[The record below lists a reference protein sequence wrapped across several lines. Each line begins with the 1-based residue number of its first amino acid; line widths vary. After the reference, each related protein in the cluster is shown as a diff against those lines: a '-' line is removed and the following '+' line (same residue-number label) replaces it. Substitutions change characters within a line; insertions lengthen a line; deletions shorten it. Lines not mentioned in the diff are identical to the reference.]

1 MAVIDSRQAGVLRQL
16 GKEGGGAPE
25 NVIRKWMADITG
37 LPLHRVVRRWL
48 PRPGTRPGIDED
60 WVAVGVERVQTHG
73 TPYQRGRKGQP
84 EDATSGDVVR
94 EVHQTLHCIASFY
107 GPNAS
112 QIVDDFRDAAQLFQ
126 TNDSL
131 KAQGLT
137 LQAIAEEALQLPDFL
152 GEQWVP
158 RFDITF
164 KLGRK
169 VSRTYGVRDLVKV
182 GPIEIHTEKGL
193 ANG

>member
-1 MAVIDSRQAGVLRQL
+1 MAVIDSRQAGVLKQL

-60 WVAVGVERVQTHG
+60 WIAVGVERVQTHG

-84 EDATSGDVVR
+84 EDAASGDVVR

-107 GPNAS
+107 GPNAA

-126 TNDSL
+126 TNAAL
-131 KAQGLT
+131 QAQGLT
-137 LQAIAEEALQLPDFL
+137 LQGIAEDAVQLPDLL

-169 VSRTYGVRDLVKV
+169 VTRTYGVRDLVKV
-182 GPIEIHTEKGL
+182 GPIEIITEKGK
-193 ANG
+193 

>member
-1 MAVIDSRQAGVLRQL
+1 MAVIDSRQAGVLKQL
-16 GKEGGGAPE
+16 DKEGGGAPE

-60 WVAVGVERVQTHG
+60 WIAVGVERVQTHG

-84 EDATSGDVVR
+84 EDAESGDVVR

-107 GPNAS
+107 GPNAA

-137 LQAIAEEALQLPDFL
+137 LQGIAEDALQLPDLL

-182 GPIEIHTEKGL
+182 GPIEIITEKGK
-193 ANG
+193 NG

>member
-1 MAVIDSRQAGVLRQL
+1 MAVIDSRQAGVLKQL

-37 LPLHRVVRRWL
+37 LPLNRVVRRWL

-60 WVAVGVERVQTHG
+60 WIAVGVERVQTHG

-84 EDATSGDVVR
+84 EDAASGDVVR

-107 GPNAS
+107 GPNAA
-112 QIVDDFRDAAQLFQ
+112 QIVDDFRDAAQLSQ
-126 TNDSL
+126 TNAAL
-131 KAQGLT
+131 QAQGLT
-137 LQAIAEEALQLPDFL
+137 LQGIAEDAIQLPDLL

-169 VSRTYGVRDLVKV
+169 VTRTYGVRDLVKV
-182 GPIEIHTEKGL
+182 GPIEIYTEKGK
-193 ANG
+193 NG

>member
-1 MAVIDSRQAGVLRQL
+1 MAVIDSRQAGVLKQL
-16 GKEGGGAPE
+16 GKEGGNAPE
-25 NVIRKWMADITG
+25 NAVRKWMADVTG

-60 WVAVGVERVQTHG
+60 WIAVGVERVQTHG

-84 EDATSGDVVR
+84 EDAESGDVVR

-107 GPNAS
+107 GPNAA

-137 LQAIAEEALQLPDFL
+137 LQGIAEDALQLPDLL

-169 VSRTYGVRDLVKV
+169 VTRTYGVRDLVKV
-182 GPIEIHTEKGL
+182 GPIEIITEKGK
-193 ANG
+193 NG

>member
-1 MAVIDSRQAGVLRQL
+1 MAVIDSRTPGVLKRL
-16 GKEGGGAPE
+16 GKEGGDAPE
-25 NVIRKWMADITG
+25 NVVRKWMAEITG
-37 LPLHRVVRRWL
+37 LPLNRVVRRWL

-60 WVAVGVERVQTHG
+60 WIAVGVERVQTHG
-73 TPYQRGRKGQP
+73 TSYQRGRKGQP
-84 EDATSGDVVR
+84 EDAASGDVVR

-107 GPNAS
+107 GPNAA

-126 TNDSL
+126 TNAAL
-131 KAQGLT
+131 QAQGLT
-137 LQAIAEEALQLPDFL
+137 LQGIAEDALQLPDLL

-182 GPIEIHTEKGL
+182 GPIEIITEKGK

>member
-1 MAVIDSRQAGVLRQL
+1 MAVIDSRQAGVLKRL
-16 GKEGGGAPE
+16 AKEGGDAPE
-25 NVIRKWMADITG
+25 NLIRKWTADITG
-37 LPLHRVVRRWL
+37 LPLTRVVRRWL

-60 WVAVGVERVQTHG
+60 WIAVGVERVQTHG

-84 EDATSGDVVR
+84 EDAESGDVVR

-107 GPNAS
+107 GPNAA

-137 LQAIAEEALQLPDFL
+137 LQGIAEDAVQLPDLL

-169 VSRTYGVRDLVKV
+169 VTRTYGVRDLVKV
-182 GPIEIHTEKGL
+182 GPIEIITEKGK
-193 ANG
+193 NG

>member
-1 MAVIDSRQAGVLRQL
+1 MAVIDSRQAGVLKQL

-25 NVIRKWMADITG
+25 NVVRKWMADITG
-37 LPLHRVVRRWL
+37 LPLNRVVRRWL

-60 WVAVGVERVQTHG
+60 WIAVGVERVQTHG

-84 EDATSGDVVR
+84 EDAASGDVVR

-107 GPNAS
+107 GPNAA
-112 QIVDDFRDAAQLFQ
+112 QIVDDFHDAAQLFQ
-126 TNDSL
+126 TNDAL

-137 LQAIAEEALQLPDFL
+137 LQGIAEDAVQLPDFL

>member
-1 MAVIDSRQAGVLRQL
+1 MAVIDSRQEGVLKQL

-60 WVAVGVERVQTHG
+60 WIAVGVERVQTHG

-84 EDATSGDVVR
+84 EDAESGDVVR

-107 GPNAS
+107 GPNAA

-126 TNDSL
+126 TNAAL
-131 KAQGLT
+131 QAQGLT
-137 LQAIAEEALQLPDFL
+137 LQGIAEDALQLPDLL

-182 GPIEIHTEKGL
+182 GPIEIITEKGK
-193 ANG
+193 NG

>member
-1 MAVIDSRQAGVLRQL
+1 MAVIDSRQAGVLKQL
-16 GKEGGGAPE
+16 DKEGGGAPE

-60 WVAVGVERVQTHG
+60 WIAVGVERVQTHG

-84 EDATSGDVVR
+84 EDAESGDVVR

-107 GPNAS
+107 GPNAA

-126 TNDSL
+126 TNAAL
-131 KAQGLT
+131 QAQGLT
-137 LQAIAEEALQLPDFL
+137 LQGIAEDALQLPDLL

-169 VSRTYGVRDLVKV
+169 VTRTYGVRDLVKV
-182 GPIEIHTEKGL
+182 GPIEIITEKGK
-193 ANG
+193 NG

>member
-1 MAVIDSRQAGVLRQL
+1 MAVIDSRQAGVLKQL
-16 GKEGGGAPE
+16 DKEGGGAPE

-60 WVAVGVERVQTHG
+60 WIAVGVERVQTHG

-84 EDATSGDVVR
+84 EDAASGDVVR

-107 GPNAS
+107 GPNAA

-126 TNDSL
+126 TNAAL
-131 KAQGLT
+131 QAQGLT
-137 LQAIAEEALQLPDFL
+137 LQGIAEDALQLPDLL

-169 VSRTYGVRDLVKV
+169 VTRTYGVRDLVKV
-182 GPIEIHTEKGL
+182 GPIEIITEKGK
-193 ANG
+193 NG

>member
-1 MAVIDSRQAGVLRQL
+1 MAVIDSRQAGVLKQL

-60 WVAVGVERVQTHG
+60 WIAVGVERVQTHG

-84 EDATSGDVVR
+84 EDSESGDVVR

-107 GPNAS
+107 GPNAA
-112 QIVDDFRDAAQLFQ
+112 QIVDDFRDAAQLSQ
-126 TNDSL
+126 TYAALQS
-131 KAQGLT
+131 QGLT
-137 LQAIAEEALQLPDFL
+137 LQGIAEDAVQLPDLL

-169 VSRTYGVRDLVKV
+169 VTRTYGVRDLVKV
-182 GPIEIHTEKGL
+182 GPIEIITEKGK
-193 ANG
+193 NG

>member
-1 MAVIDSRQAGVLRQL
+1 MAVIDSRQAGVLKQL

-25 NVIRKWMADITG
+25 NVIRKWMADTTG

-60 WVAVGVERVQTHG
+60 WIAVGVERVQTHG
-73 TPYQRGRKGQP
+73 TPYQRGHKGQP
-84 EDATSGDVVR
+84 EDAESGDVVR

-107 GPNAS
+107 GPNAA

-126 TNDSL
+126 TNAAL
-131 KAQGLT
+131 QAQGLT
-137 LQAIAEEALQLPDFL
+137 LQGIAEDALQLPDLL

-169 VSRTYGVRDLVKV
+169 VTRTYGVRDLVKV
-182 GPIEIHTEKGL
+182 GPIEIITEKGK
-193 ANG
+193 NG

>member
-1 MAVIDSRQAGVLRQL
+1 MAVIDSRQAGVLKQL
-16 GKEGGGAPE
+16 GKEGGEAPE

-60 WVAVGVERVQTHG
+60 WIAVGVERVQTHG

-84 EDATSGDVVR
+84 EDAESGDVVR

-107 GPNAS
+107 GPNAA

-137 LQAIAEEALQLPDFL
+137 LQGIAEDALQLPDLL

-169 VSRTYGVRDLVKV
+169 VTRTYGVRDLVKV
-182 GPIEIHTEKGL
+182 GPIEIITEKGK
-193 ANG
+193 NG

>member
-1 MAVIDSRQAGVLRQL
+1 MAVIDSRQAGVLKQL
-16 GKEGGGAPE
+16 DKEGGGAPE

-60 WVAVGVERVQTHG
+60 WIAVGVERVQTHG
-73 TPYQRGRKGQP
+73 TPYQHGRKGQP
-84 EDATSGDVVR
+84 EDAESGDVVR

-107 GPNAS
+107 GPNAA

-126 TNDSL
+126 TNAAL
-131 KAQGLT
+131 QAQGLT
-137 LQAIAEEALQLPDFL
+137 LQGIAEDALQLPDLL

-182 GPIEIHTEKGL
+182 GPIEIITEKGK
-193 ANG
+193 NG

>member
-1 MAVIDSRQAGVLRQL
+1 MAVIDSRQAGVLKQL

-48 PRPGTRPGIDED
+48 PRPGTRPGIGED
-60 WVAVGVERVQTHG
+60 WIAVGVERVQTHG
-73 TPYQRGRKGQP
+73 TPYQRGRKGHP
-84 EDATSGDVVR
+84 EDAESGDVVR

-107 GPNAS
+107 GPNAA

-126 TNDSL
+126 TNAAL
-131 KAQGLT
+131 QAHGLT
-137 LQAIAEEALQLPDFL
+137 LQGIAEDALQLPDLL

-169 VSRTYGVRDLVKV
+169 VTRTYGVRDLVKV
-182 GPIEIHTEKGL
+182 GPIEIITEKGK
-193 ANG
+193 NG

>member
-1 MAVIDSRQAGVLRQL
+1 MAVIDSRQAGVLKQL

-37 LPLHRVVRRWL
+37 LPLTRVVRRWL

-60 WVAVGVERVQTHG
+60 WIAVGVERVQTHG

-84 EDATSGDVVR
+84 EDAESGDVVR

-107 GPNAS
+107 GPNAA

-126 TNDSL
+126 TNAAL
-131 KAQGLT
+131 QAQGLT
-137 LQAIAEEALQLPDFL
+137 LQGIAEDALQLPDLL

-169 VSRTYGVRDLVKV
+169 VTRIYGVRDLVKV
-182 GPIEIHTEKGL
+182 GPIEIITEKGK
-193 ANG
+193 NG

>member
-1 MAVIDSRQAGVLRQL
+1 MAVIDSRQAGVLKQL

-60 WVAVGVERVQTHG
+60 WIAVGVERVQTHG

-84 EDATSGDVVR
+84 EDAESGDVVR

-107 GPNAS
+107 GPNAA

-126 TNDSL
+126 TNAAL
-131 KAQGLT
+131 QAQGLT
-137 LQAIAEEALQLPDFL
+137 LQGIAEDALQLPDLL

-169 VSRTYGVRDLVKV
+169 VTRTYGVRDLVKV
-182 GPIEIHTEKGL
+182 GPIEIITEKGK
-193 ANG
+193 NG